1 MKENKMIIILTLI
14 IILESI
20 FIFSITKYDKR
31 DVNRDGRISTQD
43 YSIIKSYLINRME
56 KKLWNYGLEVKIEN
70 I

>member
-20 FIFSITKYDKR
+20 FIFNITKYDKR

-43 YSIIKSYLINRME
+43 YSIIKSYLIN
-56 KKLWNYGLEVKIEN
+56 K
-70 I
+70 